1 MLFLCLFVIMPPFMR
16 QKGDI
21 RMKIIDS
28 HVHIYPD
35 KIAHKAVQSI
45 GDFYQLNME
54 MDGTLAHVL
63 SRSAEAGITRSL
75 VHSVALTWERT
86 EAINNFIVASV
97 QAHPDRLTGF
107 GSVHPDHPQMEKV
120 LDGIVDAGLKG
131 VKLHPDTQFF
141 HLDDPAAI
149 RLYEAMAERGLILLA
164 HTGDHRYPY
173 SQPERMA
180 RALDKVPS
188 LTAICAHFGGWSIWN
203 QAWKVLAGRS
213 NVYVDTS
220 SSLYAITPE
229 EAVKIIHRYG
239 ASQVLFATDMPMWD
253 PVKELERFNR
263 LDLTE
268 EERELILYK
277 NFERL
282 MGETDGE

>member
-1 MLFLCLFVIMPPFMR
+1 MTILEFMNRHGASPEQIDADAALVRLMDAMELGLAGKGEIPMLPSYLSAEGKVPAERRCAVLDAGGTNLRTARAVF
-16 QKGDI
+16 
-21 RMKIIDS
+21 
-28 HVHIYPD
+28 D
-35 KIAHKAVQSI
+35 K
-45 GDFYQLNME
+45 
-54 MDGTLAHVL
+54 DGTCRLEGLHKQPMPGT
-63 SRSAEAGITRSL
+63 EGE
-75 VHSVALTWERT
+75 LT
-86 EAINNFIVASV
+86 
-97 QAHPDRLTGF
+97 
-107 GSVHPDHPQMEKV
+107 
-120 LDGIVDAGLKG
+120 
-131 VKLHPDTQFF
+131 
-141 HLDDPAAI
+141 AA

-268 EERELILYK
+268 EERELILHK